1 MPQNR
6 PKSKKRLL
14 DVHTISHGRRI
25 FAHIQVGGF
34 GGSGGWGKAAKQ
46 SENQVA
52 TKTLLFIHRLSVSQ
66 ASERFLPEV
75 KNVEFCIL
83 ILKSVIK
90 VKSAQF

>member
-1 MPQNR
+1 MPHNR

-14 DVHTISHGRRI
+14 DVYTISHGRRI

-34 GGSGGWGKAAKQ
+34 GGSGGKAAKQ

-52 TKTLLFIHRLSVSQ
+52 AKTLLFIHRLSVSH

-90 VKSAQF
+90 VKSAKF